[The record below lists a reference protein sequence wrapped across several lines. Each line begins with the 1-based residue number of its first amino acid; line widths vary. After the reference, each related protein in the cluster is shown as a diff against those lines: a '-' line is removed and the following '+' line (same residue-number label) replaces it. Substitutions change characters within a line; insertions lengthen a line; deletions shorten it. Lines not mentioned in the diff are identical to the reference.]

1 MTILLAQIIS
11 FIFRAL
17 QFIVLVDVV
26 LSYFMSP
33 YQPVRQALD
42 RIVNPMLA
50 PIRRL
55 LPSAGG
61 IDFSPMVLLIVL
73 VVLENIVSRLLF
85 SIG

>member
-1 MTILLAQIIS
+1 MIILLAQIIS